1 MWITRLTQLIEYLA
15 TKSWLA
21 YYFISAYYRMLV
33 KREARLAGINEQ
45 DRVLCIGGGICPY
58 TAILLHKYTKAQI
71 TVVDNN
77 RVCVEKAR
85 KFIDRVGMEK
95 INIVYGDGEN
105 ICCHG
110 YTVIHLAMQISPK
123 ELVLNKILQKAQH
136 GTRVLIRKPKKG
148 VDRLYCRVSGHEMDF
163 AKCIK
168 HGLFS
173 NVDHTSVCVVE
184 KQTAGILP

>member
-1 MWITRLTQLIEYLA
+1 
-15 TKSWLA
+15 
-21 YYFISAYYRMLV
+21 MLV

-85 KFIDRVGMEK
+85 KFIDRVGMDK
-95 INIVYGDGEN
+95 INIIYGDGEN

-110 YTVIHLAMQISPK
+110 YTRYTWLCRFLPK
-123 ELVLNKILQKAQH
+123 SW
-136 GTRVLIRKPKKG
+136 
-148 VDRLYCRVSGHEMDF
+148 Y
-163 AKCIK
+163 
-168 HGLFS
+168 
-173 NVDHTSVCVVE
+173 
-184 KQTAGILP
+184 